1 MVFITCNY
9 FNFRLKMIQEKGV
22 MTNVAAAKLKEAL
35 KEDANS
41 GERRIYLYLPGAT
54 DHTTHLNGE
63 VNVMYIFTY
72 CIDLV

>member
-1 MVFITCNY
+1 M
-9 FNFRLKMIQEKGV
+9 
-22 MTNVAAAKLKEAL
+22 AAAKLKEAL

-54 DHTTHLNGE
+54 DHTAHLNGE
-63 VNVMYIFTY
+63 VNVMCIFTY